1 MQLGNVTGCKNAG
14 CTKGN
19 PGCAKRQVAYRRKVV
34 NSDLVERILSNLFK
48 QFPNM
53 LARNG
58 PNGFIPN
65 WRLWIRRPGSKP
77 EHVTINMDQ
86 VTPTARIIFDGFG
99 GKVWLENSHAIRTQS
114 LISWA
119 YLYELCN
126 LFWDISHV
134 SLEPGAYTRCT
145 SATQSLVQR
154 WVWCF
159 LALWRNKLQIFT
171 VELKLCCLIRFLI
184 SRLDCIGHWVRVP
197 RIRKALI
204 YITWLRW
211 RSIREAAGRWEE
223 KYPKQ
228 EQLQLYRE
236 FPWPP

>member
-1 MQLGNVTGCKNAG
+1 MAQMGSSPIGDCESEGLAP
-14 CTKGN
+14 N
-19 PGCAKRQVAYRRKVV
+19 P
-34 NSDLVERILSNLFK
+34 SMWLSTWTRWPQQRGLF
-48 QFPNM
+48 
-53 LARNG
+53 
-58 PNGFIPN
+58 
-65 WRLWIRRPGSKP
+65 
-77 EHVTINMDQ
+77 V
-86 VTPTARIIFDGFG
+86 DGFG